1 MDKQQKRMV
10 FQYHDN
16 TEINYAFGFFQTDSG
31 GQTPGDFEGQNR
43 ASNVRGSKQILNRLT
58 L

>member
-16 TEINYAFGFFQTDSG
+16 TEINYHIYLFFIEGTKVFLSVLHGQAAKTDGFSI
-31 GQTPGDFEGQNR
+31 
-43 ASNVRGSKQILNRLT
+43 S
-58 L
+58 

>member
-16 TEINYAFGFFQTDSG
+16 TEINYAFGFFFRQTVVARL
-31 GQTPGDFEGQNR
+31 QE
-43 ASNVRGSKQILNRLT
+43 ILKDKIEQAT
-58 L
+58 